1 MLRSIPALRQVELM
15 RPGYAIEYDA
25 VATGEITA
33 GLETKRLRGLFL
45 AGQINGT
52 TGYEEAA
59 AQGLMAGINAAR
71 SVQGHPTVMLRRDQ
85 AYIGVLIDDLVTK
98 EIHEPYRMF
107 TSRAEH
113 RLVLRSD
120 NADLRLTPIAAELG
134 IVDHERAVAVERKQ
148 AHTEAL
154 TALLQGRRVFPS
166 AATNTRLAAAGVAAL
181 AMEATAE
188 EILRRPDVRY
198 DQLQAALDLPAAPGE
213 VIEQVE
219 VIAKYGGYLVKQQR
233 EIERVQR
240 METRRLPENLDY
252 TTIRGLRNEARQVL
266 IRFRPATLGQAARLA
281 GINPADIAVLLVAL
295 ERRSPIAN

>member
-1 MLRSIPALRQVELM
+1 
-15 RPGYAIEYDA
+15 
-25 VATGEITA
+25 
-33 GLETKRLRGLFL
+33 
-45 AGQINGT
+45 
-52 TGYEEAA
+52 
-59 AQGLMAGINAAR
+59 
-71 SVQGHPTVMLRRDQ
+71 MLRRDQ

-181 AMEATAE
+181 AIEATAE

-198 DQLQAALDLPAAPGE
+198 AQLQAALDLPAAPGE
-213 VIEQVE
+213 VVEQVE

-240 METRRLPENLDY
+240 MENRRLPENLDY

-295 ERRSPIAN
+295 ERRNPIAS